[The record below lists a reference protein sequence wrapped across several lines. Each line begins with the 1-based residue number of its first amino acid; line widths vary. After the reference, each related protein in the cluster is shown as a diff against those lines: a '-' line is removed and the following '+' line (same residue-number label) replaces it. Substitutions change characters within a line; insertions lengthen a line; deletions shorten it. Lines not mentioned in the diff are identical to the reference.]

1 MYCYIN
7 VKYFLLYLFVFLS
20 DDPEGI
26 TVNAAPDRDARPNV
40 LDMVWTRHR
49 SSSPKEKAAR
59 KVAKKV
65 LTSEMVNGGIK
76 VILKLTTVLHYI
88 PLCLQ
93 VMSYAVRGPLAIRA
107 VALEKEIKE
116 VLIFF
121 NFFRYHMY
129 CCF

>member
-1 MYCYIN
+1 M
-7 VKYFLLYLFVFLS
+7 FSS

-26 TVNAAPDRDARPNV
+26 TLNVPDRDARPNV

-76 VILKLTTVLHYI
+76 VIPQPHHCPPLHPVVAPGYE
-88 PLCLQ
+88 LCSQ
-93 VMSYAVRGPLAIRA
+93 GAPG
-107 VALEKEIKE
+107 
-116 VLIFF
+116 
-121 NFFRYHMY
+121 N
-129 CCF
+129 

>member
-1 MYCYIN
+1 MYS
-7 VKYFLLYLFVFLS
+7 VKYWPLYLFVFRS

-26 TVNAAPDRDARPNV
+26 TVNAAPDREARPNV

-76 VILKLTTVLHYI
+76 VIQNLMTILHYTQ
-88 PLCLQ
+88 LCLQ

-116 VLIFF
+116 VLIFL
-121 NFFRYHMY
+121 NFF
-129 CCF
+129 